1 MAERFTLEKTSDENI
16 ASGNQPWRVGKSTI
30 TGFSQQLLWFQGFPS
45 HGNDDTGGFFFI
57 QPQELPQVR
66 EPRFFSGSGVKSLR
80 GLDEF
85 GCNRFG
91 KPNNLPCGKLT
102 VCY

>member
-45 HGNDDTGGFFFI
+45 HGNDDTGGFFLSNHRSFRKSGN
-57 QPQELPQVR
+57 PDFFQVR
-66 EPRFFSGSGVKSLR
+66 GSSHCVVWMSLDVID
-80 GLDEF
+80 LV
-85 GCNRFG
+85 N
-91 KPNNLPCGKLT
+91 PIIYPVVN
-102 VCY
+102 